1 MISHEIMLSLSSR
14 VIFSAMSASVPKAVH
29 KHLVNICLDKD
40 ISRENLNHICSVV
53 VKREAP
59 DQEAE
64 IKNLPLSVYF
74 FV

>member
-1 MISHEIMLSLSSR
+1 MLEY
-14 VIFSAMSASVPKAVH
+14 
-29 KHLVNICLDKD
+29 ICPDKD

-64 IKNLPLSVYF
+64 MKNLPLSVYF